1 MPFYSPGNIGQCLNT
16 ILVLIAIGDNDNLG
30 FKKVAS
36 FSNFQCLDYPRA
48 TKMLVVEK
56 FRSSYRSFGLQI
68 ANMNGLQRRTCLRKR
83 R

>member
-36 FSNFQCLDYPRA
+36 FSNFQCLDYP
-48 TKMLVVEK
+48 
-56 FRSSYRSFGLQI
+56 
-68 ANMNGLQRRTCLRKR
+68 
-83 R
+83 